1 MVLTTVADAGAVG
14 ATITVAIGGLE
25 EVALAAELEV
35 FEELA
40 AELEAV
46 VEEGAVVE
54 AGFVVVV
61 VVVVLA
67 VVVAAALEDVA
78 DVVVE
83 EAAWEVV
90 VVVVVEVELLCLF
103 AILSS
108 LLATA
113 GFSEWTCSIAV
124 RSLLNTPS
132 LNFGASE

>member
-1 MVLTTVADAGAVG
+1 M
-14 ATITVAIGGLE
+14 TVAIGGLE
-25 EVALAAELEV
+25 EVALVAELEESLD
-35 FEELA
+35 FEEELA

-46 VEEGAVVE
+46 VEGVVVE

-61 VVVVLA
+61 VVVVL
-67 VVVAAALEDVA
+67 VVVVVVVSEDVA

-83 EAAWEVV
+83 EGVWV
-90 VVVVVEVELLCLF
+90 VVVVVEEVVVVELLCLF